1 MNKCMDIIIDDLL
14 KKFEISKRYGG
25 LGGLKTKEST
35 EIINDEMREVLK
47 SVSDIKIFAKQYIKV
62 KALKEQT
69 IADNTTASLK
79 LTIIALLISALSAA
93 ASLISILR
101 TNNFQFANYVVIA
114 VIVGTVLLEGLL
126 FKQWRSIKRQPDNY
140 IYNLSYLE
148 NLLKAKIDELS
159 VKI

>member
-1 MNKCMDIIIDDLL
+1 MNKCMDIIIDELL
-14 KKFEISKRYGG
+14 KKFEIHKCCNG
-25 LGGLKTKEST
+25 LRGLKTKEST
-35 EIINDEMREVLK
+35 EIINDAMREVLK

-79 LTIIALLISALSAA
+79 LAIMALLVSLFSTAT
-93 ASLISILR
+93 SLISILR

-114 VIVGTVLLEGLL
+114 GMVLLAGLL
-126 FKQWRSIKRQPDNY
+126 LKQLCRIKRQHDNY

>member
-14 KKFEISKRYGG
+14 KKFEIHKCCNG
-25 LGGLKTKEST
+25 LRGLKTKEST
-35 EIINDEMREVLK
+35 EIINDAMREVLK

-62 KALKEQT
+62 KALKEQA

-79 LTIIALLISALSAA
+79 LAIITLLISLFSTA

-114 VIVGTVLLEGLL
+114 VMVLLVGLL
-126 FKQWRSIKRQPDNY
+126 LKQWCSRKKRPDNY

>member
-14 KKFEISKRYGG
+14 KKFEIHKCCNG
-25 LGGLKTKEST
+25 LRGLKTKEST
-35 EIINDEMREVLK
+35 EIINDAMREVLK

-62 KALKEQT
+62 KALKEQA

-79 LTIIALLISALSAA
+79 LAIITLLISLFSTA

-114 VIVGTVLLEGLL
+114 VMVGMVLLVGLL
-126 FKQWRSIKRQPDNY
+126 LKQWFIIKRQSYNY

>member
-1 MNKCMDIIIDDLL
+1 MKKSIDIIIDDLL

-79 LTIIALLISALSAA
+79 LTIIALLISALSVA

-114 VIVGTVLLEGLL
+114 VMVLLVGLL
-126 FKQWRSIKRQPDNY
+126 LKQWCSIKKRPDNY

>member
-14 KKFEISKRYGG
+14 KKFEIHKCCNG
-25 LGGLKTKEST
+25 LRGLKTKEST
-35 EIINDEMREVLK
+35 EIINDAMREVLK

-62 KALKEQT
+62 KALKEQA

-79 LTIIALLISALSAA
+79 LAIITLLISLFSTA

-114 VIVGTVLLEGLL
+114 VMVLLVGLL
-126 FKQWRSIKRQPDNY
+126 LKQWCSIKQRPDNY

>member
-1 MNKCMDIIIDDLL
+1 
-14 KKFEISKRYGG
+14 
-25 LGGLKTKEST
+25 
-35 EIINDEMREVLK
+35 MREVLK

-79 LTIIALLISALSAA
+79 LTIIALLISALSVA

-126 FKQWRSIKRQPDNY
+126 LKQWCSIKRQPDNY

>member
-14 KKFEISKRYGG
+14 KKFEIHKCCNG
-25 LGGLKTKEST
+25 LRGLKTKEST
-35 EIINDEMREVLK
+35 EIINDAMREVLK

-62 KALKEQT
+62 KALKEQA

-79 LTIIALLISALSAA
+79 LAIITLLISLFSTA

-114 VIVGTVLLEGLL
+114 VMVLLVGLL
-126 FKQWRSIKRQPDNY
+126 LKQWCSIKKRPDNY

>member
-1 MNKCMDIIIDDLL
+1 MKKSIDIIIDDLL
-14 KKFEISKRYGG
+14 KKFEISKRCGG

-35 EIINDEMREVLK
+35 EIINDAMREVLK

-62 KALKEQT
+62 KALKEQA

-79 LTIIALLISALSAA
+79 LAIIALLISLFSTA

-114 VIVGTVLLEGLL
+114 VIVGMVLLVGLL
-126 FKQWRSIKRQPDNY
+126 LKQWFIIKQRPDNY

>member
-14 KKFEISKRYGG
+14 KKFEIHKCCNG
-25 LGGLKTKEST
+25 LSGLKTKEST
-35 EIINDEMREVLK
+35 EIINDAMREVLK

-79 LTIIALLISALSAA
+79 LAIMALLVSVFSMV

-114 VIVGTVLLEGLL
+114 GMVLLAGLL
-126 FKQWRSIKRQPDNY
+126 LKQLCRIKRQPDNY